1 MNNAR
6 DKLRSSIPH
15 GFASYFRKRFYRSLT
30 AFQANNYRTIQLSI
44 TVQNKGDNN
53 SNISNRVK
61 KMGDSI
67 SINNGG
73 DEDKRRQKNV
83 IILGDSVIKHVN
95 GYDIEENWINVKYL

>member
-1 MNNAR
+1 
-6 DKLRSSIPH
+6 
-15 GFASYFRKRFYRSLT
+15 
-30 AFQANNYRTIQLSI
+30 
-44 TVQNKGDNN
+44 
-53 SNISNRVK
+53 
-61 KMGDSI
+61 MGDSI